1 MPLTKL
7 RKHNPVKLLFLMSVM
22 PKTERIIF
30 MLTIPFPFCFS
41 FSENGR
47 RNAAESTPYLWLLP
61 AADYGYKNNTP
72 LECAITERYSIH
84 ERLLGNGTTI
94 KYPAASNGI
103 SSLQRC
109 RAESVLRTLW
119 YLTLAAFANWP
130 CKHGRLTHCSRE

>member
-30 MLTIPFPFCFS
+30 MFPIPFLFCFS

-72 LECAITERYSIH
+72 FECATTESYSIH
-84 ERLLGNGTTI
+84 ERLLKNGTT
-94 KYPAASNGI
+94 KEGI
-103 SSLQRC
+103 FPVIVC
-109 RAESVLRTLW
+109 TTYSVLRLSH
-119 YLTLAAFANWP
+119 LVKNSHIIVLLSQFAEL
-130 CKHGRLTHCSRE
+130 C

>member
-30 MLTIPFPFCFS
+30 MLTIPFLFCFS

-84 ERLLGNGTTI
+84 ERLPENGTTI
-94 KYPAASNGI
+94 RRPYAPMIVCAKYA
-103 SSLQRC
+103 
-109 RAESVLRTLW
+109 VLRPN
-119 YLTLAAFANWP
+119 YLIKSSHILLVSFHNLLIQIDFT
-130 CKHGRLTHCSRE
+130 

>member
-30 MLTIPFPFCFS
+30 MLTIPFLFCFS

-72 LECAITERYSIH
+72 FECATTESYSIH
-84 ERLLGNGTTI
+84 ERLLKNGTT
-94 KYPAASNGI
+94 KEGI
-103 SSLQRC
+103 SPVIVC
-109 RAESVLRTLW
+109 TTYSVLRLSH
-119 YLTLAAFANWP
+119 LVKNSHIIVLLSQFAEL
-130 CKHGRLTHCSRE
+130 C

>member
-72 LECAITERYSIH
+72 LECAITERSSIH
-84 ERLLGNGTTI
+84 ERLPGNGTTI
-94 KYPAASNGI
+94 KRPYAPWNPI
-103 SSLQRC
+103 HC
-109 RAESVLRTLW
+109 LRQICSFKTR
-119 YLTLAAFANWP
+119 YL
-130 CKHGRLTHCSRE
+130 

>member
-30 MLTIPFPFCFS
+30 MLTIPFLFCFS

-84 ERLLGNGTTI
+84 ERLPGKRHNNKEVL
-94 KYPAASNGI
+94 YPDNCLHQI
-103 SSLQRC
+103 
-109 RAESVLRTLW
+109 
-119 YLTLAAFANWP
+119 
-130 CKHGRLTHCSRE
+130 CSFKTQLPHKK